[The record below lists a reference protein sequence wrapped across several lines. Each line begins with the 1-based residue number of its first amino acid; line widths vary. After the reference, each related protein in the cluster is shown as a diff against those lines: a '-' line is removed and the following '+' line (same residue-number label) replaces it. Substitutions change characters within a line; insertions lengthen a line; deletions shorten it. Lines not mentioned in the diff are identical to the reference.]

1 MFRTAAIAMFLLCL
15 AGSAAAERHEFPVS
29 PAAGVGPE
37 EASVLVVYSSLD
49 VDNARPLIAAFQS
62 RHPATRV
69 VYHDLQSVDLYD
81 RILRETRA
89 GKATADIAI
98 SSAMDLQMKLA
109 NDGYALQRRLP
120 EATVLPSW
128 ASWRDEVYGITFEPT
143 VLVYH
148 KPSFAESGP
157 PRTRADL
164 IALLERRDP
173 KLFGRIATYDPERSG
188 FGLLVLARD
197 AEHYPDFWQLVRLF
211 GDNGVK
217 LYSNSAAI
225 IDRVARGKFV
235 LGYNPLGSY
244 AAERA
249 ARDKD
254 LGILLPEDYTVV
266 FSRLALIPKAARS
279 PEMGAVFLQF
289 LLSERGQQIIATDL
303 RMNALHP
310 RVTGPHTAGA
320 LRTRLGSRL
329 RPIRVGPGLLVY
341 LDQVK
346 RRRLLKRWNQA
357 LGGR

>member
-1 MFRTAAIAMFLLCL
+1 MFRLAAIVALLLCL
-15 AGSAAAERHEFPVS
+15 AHAAAAERFDFPAKS
-29 PAAGVGPE
+29 PTGVGPE
-37 EASVLVVYSSLD
+37 EASVLVVYSSID
-49 VDNARPLIAAFQS
+49 IDNARPLIAAFQGE
-62 RHPATRV
+62 RPETRV
-69 VYHDLQSVDLYD
+69 IYHDLQSVDLYD
-81 RILRETRA
+81 RILRETKE
-89 GKATADIAI
+89 GGTTADIAI

-109 NDGYALQRRLP
+109 NDGYAMQRWLP
-120 EATVLPSW
+120 EANVLPNW

-148 KPSFAESGP
+148 KPSFAEGGP

-197 AEHYPDFWQLVRLF
+197 VEHYPDFWRLVRLF
-211 GDNGVK
+211 GENGVK
-217 LYSNSAAI
+217 LYSSSAAI

-249 ARDKD
+249 AREKD

-289 LLSERGQQIIATDL
+289 LLSEKGQQTIATRL

-310 RVTGPHTAGA
+310 RVTGPNTAGA
-320 LRTRLGSRL
+320 LRAKLGSRL
-329 RPIRVGPGLLVY
+329 RPIPVGPGLLVY
-341 LDQVK
+341 LDQAK
-346 RRRLLKRWNQA
+346 RRRLLKRWNRA